1 MNSNELRNRQIR
13 EILDEDI
20 GIYKQVIDRQFK
32 SVGAYKE
39 SVSLKKER
47 DIEAEVSIEKIIQQL
62 QLKLQRE
69 VQQVEY
75 LLSAS
80 EQRWDERK
88 NDKDIDNVYNMTGEI
103 LTLYNTAMRLYLK
116 VGMSKDSQESIKIKM
131 MQLNPA
137 LNASLQALESI
148 VDFMFSNGYVDNKLF
163 WVFNTKSI
171 LQTIKDQID
180 ESRFKIIDNS
190 DVMATFKNLAGLQ
203 SQERIQI
210 LKGLMS
216 STASL
221 KIRTFFNYPVD
232 DYNLMD
238 KLEQL
243 EAEMGV
249 DFSNLKKNINKVPFQ
264 KAQLMIDEAQKLI
277 PLRKAAAQRKSEL
290 ESEISNKARELDD
303 IDDYKKLIDAAFKA
317 ASDDFKLIKTRQQE
331 LNDIV
336 TVETS
341 KYGEWLKAEEN
352 IQKIDAELD
361 TVKSTKQLDK
371 LREKRRASKEI
382 IDADPNIV
390 ERRQLMIAAYDE
402 FLVELEEKKLVL
414 VNAEKEKLDAEREK
428 QTLFK
433 EYTVLNAELK
443 ELKKYVSISKG
454 KVDNLAEEMGDVIT
468 PNLLSSKR
476 LKAPPSS
483 LTEEKLSKEQ
493 EILSKEQ
500 EIYLNPSSA
509 VDIDEDDDEKA
520 ASAASAADADV
531 EFLETYGNGRKN
543 KKLHFKDGRNDIYKF
558 MVKNKAL
565 LVK

>member
-116 VGMSKDSQESIKIKM
+116 VGLSKDSQESIKIKM

-180 ESRFKIIDNS
+180 DSRFKIIDNS

-216 STASL
+216 STTPL

-232 DYNLMD
+232 DYNLMN

-277 PLRKAAAQRKSEL
+277 PLRKAAAQRQSEL
-290 ESEISNKARELDD
+290 EFEISNKARELDD

-331 LNDIV
+331 LNDRV
-336 TVETS
+336 TAES
-341 KYGEWLKAEEN
+341 AKYGEWLKAKDN

-371 LREKRRASKEI
+371 LRERRRALKEI
-382 IDADPNIV
+382 IDADPDIV
-390 ERRQLMIAAYDE
+390 ERQPLITAAYDE
-402 FLVELEEKKLVL
+402 FLVELEEKRLVL
-414 VNAEKEKLDAEREK
+414 VNAEKEKSDAEREK

-433 EYTVLNAELK
+433 EYTELNAELK
-443 ELKKYVSISKG
+443 ELKKYVSISKD
-454 KVDNLAEEMGDVIT
+454 KVDNLAEEMEDVIT

-493 EILSKEQ
+493 G
-500 EIYLNPSSA
+500 IYLNPSST
-509 VDIDEDDDEKA
+509 IDMDEDDDDEKA
-520 ASAASAADADV
+520 ASAADAEVDY
-531 EFLETYGNGRKN
+531 LEKYGNGRKN

>member
-47 DIEAEVSIEKIIQQL
+47 DIEAEVSIEKIVQQL

-116 VGMSKDSQESIKIKM
+116 VGLSKDSQESIKIKM

-180 ESRFKIIDNS
+180 DSRFKIIDNS

-216 STASL
+216 STTPL

-232 DYNLMD
+232 DYNLMN

-277 PLRKAAAQRKSEL
+277 PLRKAAAQRQSEL
-290 ESEISNKARELDD
+290 EFEISNKARELDD

-331 LNDIV
+331 LNDRV
-336 TVETS
+336 TAES
-341 KYGEWLKAEEN
+341 AKYGEWLKAKDN

-371 LREKRRASKEI
+371 LRERRRALKEI
-382 IDADPNIV
+382 IDADPDIV
-390 ERRQLMIAAYDE
+390 ERQPLITAAYDE
-402 FLVELEEKKLVL
+402 FLVELEEKRLVL
-414 VNAEKEKLDAEREK
+414 VNAEKEKSDAEREK

-433 EYTVLNAELK
+433 EYTELNAELK
-443 ELKKYVSISKG
+443 ELKKYVSISKD
-454 KVDNLAEEMGDVIT
+454 KVDNLAEEMEDVIT

-493 EILSKEQ
+493 G
-500 EIYLNPSSA
+500 IYLNPSST
-509 VDIDEDDDEKA
+509 IDMDEDDDDEKA
-520 ASAASAADADV
+520 ASAADAEVDY
-531 EFLETYGNGRKN
+531 LEKYGNGRKN